1 VNKPTLSICSNSG
14 SISSTLCW
22 TYSAI
27 LKGFNYQNKTINTRV
42 ADFFKTGNL
51 TLNVRKKMSDG

>member
-1 VNKPTLSICSNSG
+1 VNKPTLSICSSSG

-27 LKGFNYQNKTINTRV
+27 MKGVNYQNRTINTRV
-42 ADFFKTGNL
+42 ADFFKTGN
-51 TLNVRKKMSDG
+51 